1 MFLGVVMN
9 LNDIYQVTIESLD
22 HQGRGIARIDKMII
36 FIPGVL
42 PNEIVKIKIV
52 NMKKNYLEGEVVS
65 FIKKSD
71 IRIKPICPYY
81 NECGGCDLMHMPYD
95 EQLKYKEEKVKNIM
109 KRYASL
115 DCVVNIIPC
124 DKPLNYRNKVTFQVK
139 NVIGMYRKKSYD
151 IVPIDKCLLLD
162 EKINEC
168 LKKLQTKNLE
178 HIKQII
184 IRASFDN
191 IMVIL
196 ESDKD
201 IDIGVHDLDFNVI
214 KKVNNNYINIKGNDY
229 LIDKIGDKK
238 YKISPSSFFQI
249 NKNQT
254 KKLYDVVLDYL
265 NLDGSEKVLDLYCG
279 TGTIGIYIANYA
291 NEVLGIEIN
300 KDAIVDAKSNAKL
313 NNIHNIN
320 FMAGDV
326 GNIIKNINFVPNKV
340 IVDPPRSGLDKK
352 TISELFKLLPE
363 KIVYVSCD
371 PITLARDLSELK
383 NKYLVKEITPVD
395 MFCQTYHVE
404 CVCLLIKK

>member
-1 MFLGVVMN
+1 MN